1 MQADATAVAER
12 LYRECGRS
20 KLCRSAVE
28 YYVAVVKNPCY
39 PPPRRLAKDALRY
52 YAEFVRRYGMPRCD
66 VKALVAERL
75 RGTALE
81 KYAREAGEFAE
92 LLRRALNI
100 TSRVAA
106 AVAVIV
112 VAERHGIDVVRYAVA
127 ARFGASDV
135 AVRRWL
141 GRAFKLYAER
151 AAAGRA

>member
-1 MQADATAVAER
+1 MTSAEKLR
-12 LYRECGRS
+12 EELYAWCGRS
-20 KLCRSAVE
+20 VACRMAADHYIAVLQ
-28 YYVAVVKNPCY
+28 NPCY
-39 PPPRRLAKDALRY
+39 PPSAKLAKRALQY
-52 YAEFVRRYGMPRCD
+52 YMEFVRRYGWPRCD

-75 RGTALE
+75 RDTALE
-81 KYAREAGEFAE
+81 KYAHEAGEFAE
-92 LLRRALNI
+92 LLRRTLNI

-112 VAERHGIDVVRYAVA
+112 VAERHGIKVIRYAVA

-151 AAAGRA
+151 AAAGKV